1 MFTLYTYHINQ
12 STKIIVLYDAN
23 YLIRQ
28 NESLNSQNHVIIPL
42 FYGKLNKSGKKEKIN
57 MNKQFM
63 ETLKELEI
71 KKAPEELSIEA
82 ANDNYTKKQLAHFIE
97 RHDLD
102 IAKSWKKP
110 EIVEALTEWMES
122 AQKEKLE
129 SDSDLHSYYSEELV
143 KTDDSVNIYDDNLSI
158 DKLENILKLV
168 EHGLAYNVDGQ
179 LWVPSEAAPV
189 ETDSANQAEEPKK
202 EVSEKQATSSSQPKT
217 TSQSAS
223 PSVFKEE
230 DIEKKKDARL
240 KYLKKQAK
248 RKKKGKKRK

>member
-1 MFTLYTYHINQ
+1 
-12 STKIIVLYDAN
+12 
-23 YLIRQ
+23 
-28 NESLNSQNHVIIPL
+28 
-42 FYGKLNKSGKKEKIN
+42 
-57 MNKQFM
+57 MNKQSM

-71 KKAPEELSIEA
+71 KKAPEVQSIEA

-102 IAKSWKKP
+102 IAKSWKKA

-122 AQKEKLE
+122 AQKEMMI
-129 SDSDLHSYYSEELV
+129 SDSDLHSFYSEELV
-143 KTDDSVNIYDDNLSI
+143 KTDESVNIYDDNLSD

-179 LWVPSEAAPV
+179 LWVPAETAPV
-189 ETDSANQAEEPKK
+189 ENDSTVKTDEPKK
-202 EVSEKQATSSSQPKT
+202 DAPKKQASSSSQSKPT
-217 TSQSAS
+217 TSAAS
-223 PSVFKEE
+223 PSVFKDE
-230 DIEKKKDARL
+230 DIEKKKEARL

>member
-1 MFTLYTYHINQ
+1 
-12 STKIIVLYDAN
+12 
-23 YLIRQ
+23 
-28 NESLNSQNHVIIPL
+28 
-42 FYGKLNKSGKKEKIN
+42 
-57 MNKQFM
+57 MNKQHM

-97 RHDLD
+97 RHALD
-102 IAKSWKKP
+102 IAKSWKKA

-122 AQKEKLE
+122 AQKEILE
-129 SDSDLHSYYSEELV
+129 TDSDLHSFYSNVVVNADESLNVYDENL
-143 KTDDSVNIYDDNLSI
+143 TD

-179 LWVPSEAAPV
+179 LWVPAETSPV
-189 ETDSANQAEEPKK
+189 RDDSDKQAEEPKK
-202 EVSEKQATSSSQPKT
+202 ETPKKQAATSSQPKT
-217 TSQSAS
+217 TTSTAS
-223 PSVFKEE
+223 PSVFNEE
-230 DIEKKKDARL
+230 DIEKKKEARL